1 MTPAIVAFALAAACL
16 AIGRWG
22 RRNAADLVPSSL
34 SAYGQAK
41 QERSLRRGAW
51 SLTAFGLLL
60 AVLGVVSGVDAA
72 MAIGR

>member
-1 MTPAIVAFALAAACL
+1 MTPAIIAFALAAVCL

-22 RRNAADLVPSSL
+22 RRNAADLVPTSM
-34 SAYGQAK
+34 SAYGRAK

-60 AVLGVVSGVDAA
+60 AVLGAVSGFGAA